1 MLARVKLPALILL
14 AACGT
19 APPPSV
25 TTPPPAAE
33 PPATAAPAATPVAA
47 PVAAPAAPLHGA
59 LIGDIDRSADP
70 CTDFFQFANGAWRA
84 ANPIPPSQPKWSRR
98 WEAGE
103 TNKERLKQLLDELA
117 ANRAGPQGSS
127 NQIVGDFYGACTD
140 EALAESAGVKPIAA
154 QLAELDAIKTR
165 ADLQHAII
173 ALHTAG
179 SNAGFG
185 FGAAQDPHQPTRVL
199 ADVGPSSL
207 GLPDRDYYLKGE
219 PRFAEARRMY
229 RAHMIKLFALAERKE
244 TAAQLDAVIALETTF
259 AKAALDNVAQRDP
272 KNHDHPTPLAKLVAL
287 APHLDWTAYLD
298 AFKVPHSDLNVDEPK
313 ALAAFDAAF
322 AKEPIAAWRSY
333 LVWNVIREAA
343 PFLSKALV
351 DESFAF
357 EQAYLAGAKEQ
368 KPRWK
373 RCAEAADR
381 LFGDAL
387 GKQYVAKFFPPEAKA
402 RVRKMVDN
410 ILLATGDAIHDASW
424 MSDATKQRALA
435 KLATFNP
442 KIGYPEVWKDYAGVT
457 VRRDA
462 LWDDIVAGGRYL
474 VADDHAQIGKPVDRK
489 RFGMTPP
496 TSNAYYNPQLNE
508 IVFPAGILTP
518 PMFDMTATDAV
529 NYGAIGVVI
538 GHEVSHGFDDQ
549 GAQYDENGALTNWWT
564 PEDLK
569 QFKARGKCVSD
580 QFDGYFIEPKIHH
593 NGKLVLGES
602 IGDLGGVTIAWR
614 AFGKSLAG
622 GTAPTLDGFTPEQ
635 QFFLGYGQSRGDETR
650 PETQRLMVQGDPHP
664 VAKFRVIG
672 PLSNSQSF
680 AKAFACKPD
689 AAMVRP
695 EATRCT
701 VW

>member
-1 MLARVKLPALILL
+1 MKLPSLALVLL
-14 AACGT
+14 AACGGSSSSYPPVIAA
-19 APPPSV
+19 APPPPMPDEPLRPLPMKHDA
-25 TTPPPAAE
+25 PPV
-33 PPATAAPAATPVAA
+33 APAQ
-47 PVAAPAAPLHGA
+47 HGA
-59 LIGDIDRSADP
+59 LVGDIDRAADP
-70 CTDFFQFANGAWRA
+70 CTDFFQFSNGAWRA

-103 TNKERLKQLLDELA
+103 TNKERLKQLLDDVA
-117 ANRAGPQGSS
+117 AVKNAKPGSS
-127 NQIVGDFYGACTD
+127 DQIVGDFYGACMD
-140 EALAESAGVKPIAA
+140 EARADAAGMAPLAP

-165 ADLQHAII
+165 ADLGKAIISLHAIG
-173 ALHTAG
+173 ADV
-179 SNAGFG
+179 GFG
-185 FGAAQDPHQPTRVL
+185 FGSQQDPHQPQRVL
-199 ADVGPSSL
+199 ASIGASGL
-207 GLPDRDYYLKGE
+207 GLPDRDYYVKTE
-219 PRFAEARRMY
+219 SRFVDARKQY
-229 RAHMIKLFALAERKE
+229 RAHMIKLFELAGRKE
-244 TAAQLDAVIALETTF
+244 TPAQLDAVIAMETAF
-259 AKAALDNVAQRDP
+259 AKATLDNVAQRDP
-272 KNHDHPTPLAKLVAL
+272 KNHDHPTPFAKLGKL
-287 APHLDWTAYLD
+287 APHVDWAAYVDTAH
-298 AFKVPHSDLNVDEPK
+298 VPHTDLNVDEPK
-313 ALAAFDAAF
+313 FLAAYDSAVAST
-322 AKEPIAAWRSY
+322 PIATWKTY
-333 LVWNVIREAA
+333 LVWHLLRQAA
-343 PFLSKALV
+343 PFLGKPLV

-357 EQAYLAGAKEQ
+357 DQAYLAGAKEI

-373 RCAEAADR
+373 RCAEAADQ

-410 ILLATGDAIHDASW
+410 ILLATGDAVREASW
-424 MSDATKQRALA
+424 MSEATKTRALA

-442 KIGYPEVWKDYAGVT
+442 KIGYPDVWKDYTGV
-457 VRRDA
+457 VVKRDA
-462 LWDDIVAGGRYL
+462 LWDDIVAGSRFL
-474 VADDHAQIGKPVDRK
+474 VADDRAQIGKPVDRK

-508 IVFPAGILTP
+508 IVFPAGILQP

-549 GAQYDENGALTNWWT
+549 GAQYDETGALVNWWT

-593 NGKLVLGES
+593 NGKLVLGEA
-602 IGDLGGVTIAWR
+602 IGDLGGVTISWR
-614 AFGKSLAG
+614 AFQKSLAG

-672 PLSNSQSF
+672 PLSNSPNF
-680 AKAFACKPD
+680 AKAFSCAAG

-695 EATRCT
+695 DATRCT